1 MIAASLRHSCGILA
15 ACLGHPMILVPMILV
30 PMILVPMI
38 LVACGRLLCIRQISF
53 RRALRGAQVQ
63 GGGFLTRLAAGC
75 ASRTEVLG
83 PCPCPSALCFFP
95 SLYCLLATEETGN
108 AGLERVST
116 LVLFCPAFLLG
127 QARQGRA
134 A

>member
-15 ACLGHPMILVPMILV
+15 ACLGH

-83 PCPCPSALCFFP
+83 PSPCPSALCFFP

>member
-63 GGGFLTRLAAGC
+63 GGGIFDSFGC
-75 ASRTEVLG
+75 GVCQPNRGAWPLPLPLRSVL
-83 PCPCPSALCFFP
+83 L
-95 SLYCLLATEETGN
+95 SLSLLPVGDRRDRE
-108 AGLERVST
+108 
-116 LVLFCPAFLLG
+116 C
-127 QARQGRA
+127 RA
-134 A
+134 